1 MNQKTKDDLFMARG
15 LGNEPYQKDG
25 RVLIR
30 TNAPYYKTATYRLLV
45 NASGNKTPAGE
56 YYEDEFGQN
65 LLTDGVKGQTFNDKQ
80 AVTKRGASEYIV
92 LRNGKEVVVR
102 TWKGTK
108 YTYTAIGKRY
118 FAKQKKEYVIEI
130 PVNIIGYRS
139 ASEAGRSR
147 TRDGTYTR
155 KAYMPVH
162 AFPASRQSSQTPA
175 ISKAQLEKTDQ
186 GSGDAEASVRSQCT
200 WRVHFA

>member
-1 MNQKTKDDLFMARG
+1 MNQKIKDDLFMARG

-80 AVTKRGASEYIV
+80 GVTKRGASEYIV

-162 AFPASRQSSQTPA
+162 ISRSGQSSLTPA
-175 ISKAQLEKTDQ
+175 
-186 GSGDAEASVRSQCT
+186 
-200 WRVHFA
+200 